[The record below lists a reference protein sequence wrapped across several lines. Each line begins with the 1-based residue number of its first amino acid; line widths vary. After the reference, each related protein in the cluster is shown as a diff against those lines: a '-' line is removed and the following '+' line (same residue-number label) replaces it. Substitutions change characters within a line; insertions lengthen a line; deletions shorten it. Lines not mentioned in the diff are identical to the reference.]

1 MTSLLK
7 WIRASIHPRRVPLPP
22 RRFPTTGFTT
32 IPASTI
38 LEEEHFDSFR
48 NGHYYPVN
56 IGDVFASK
64 YQANGKLGY
73 GSTPTVWLA
82 QDLQSHRYV
91 TLKIY
96 TRDESHTEEF
106 KIYKHISQANPS
118 HPGYGYVRT
127 ALDTFIIPRPGGD
140 HPCLVQ
146 QPMWDS
152 FHDLLFR
159 NPRHRFTEDLLKAGL
174 MQVYLALDYLHTE
187 CMVVHTDIKG
197 GNILQ
202 AVEDESLLDAFT
214 AGEMERP
221 SPRKLADGVPV
232 YASRRFGL
240 PRSFGRA
247 VLSDFGSAVRGDE
260 SRDHD
265 AQPAVYRSPEVMLQ
279 VEWSYPVDIWNVGV
293 MIWDLFEGKHMF
305 YGEDPDGKG
314 YSTRAHL
321 AEVIGL
327 LGHPPLDLLQRGKR
341 SHEFFT
347 EDGRWKQDIVIPY
360 TGGLQLSE
368 EYLEGSNKEAFLNFM
383 RGMLQWRP
391 EDRKTAD
398 QLLRDPWLNRETV

>member
-1 MTSLLK
+1 MASLLK
-7 WIRASIHPRRVPLPP
+7 WIRASIHPRRAPLPP

-48 NGHYYPVN
+48 NGHYCPVN

-64 YQANGKLGY
+64 YQVNGKLGY

-106 KIYKHISQANPS
+106 KIYQHISQANPS
-118 HPGYGYVRT
+118 HLGYGYVRT

-140 HPCLVQ
+140 RPCLVQ

-152 FHDLLFR
+152 FTGLLLR
-159 NPRHRFTEDLLKAGL
+159 SSRHRFTEDLLKAGL
-174 MQVYLALDYLHTE
+174 MQVFLALDYLHTE
-187 CMVVHTDIKG
+187 CRVVHTDIKG
-197 GNILQ
+197 DNILQ
-202 AVEDESLLDAFT
+202 AIEDESLLDAFT

-279 VEWSYPVDIWNVGV
+279 VE
-293 MIWDLFEGKHMF
+293 
-305 YGEDPDGKG
+305 
-314 YSTRAHL
+314 
-321 AEVIGL
+321 
-327 LGHPPLDLLQRGKR
+327 
-341 SHEFFT
+341 
-347 EDGRWKQDIVIPY
+347 
-360 TGGLQLSE
+360 
-368 EYLEGSNKEAFLNFM
+368 
-383 RGMLQWRP
+383 
-391 EDRKTAD
+391 
-398 QLLRDPWLNRETV
+398 

>member
-1 MTSLLK
+1 M
-7 WIRASIHPRRVPLPP
+7 
-22 RRFPTTGFTT
+22 
-32 IPASTI
+32 
-38 LEEEHFDSFR
+38 E
-48 NGHYYPVN
+48 
-56 IGDVFASK
+56 
-64 YQANGKLGY
+64 
-73 GSTPTVWLA
+73 
-82 QDLQSHRYV
+82 
-91 TLKIY
+91 
-96 TRDESHTEEF
+96 
-106 KIYKHISQANPS
+106 
-118 HPGYGYVRT
+118 
-127 ALDTFIIPRPGGD
+127 
-140 HPCLVQ
+140 
-146 QPMWDS
+146 
-152 FHDLLFR
+152 
-159 NPRHRFTEDLLKAGL
+159 
-174 MQVYLALDYLHTE
+174 
-187 CMVVHTDIKG
+187 
-197 GNILQ
+197 
-202 AVEDESLLDAFT
+202 AFT

-221 SPRKLADGVPV
+221 SPRKLVNGVPV

-347 EDGRWKQDIVIPY
+347 EDGQWKQDIAIPH
-360 TGGLQLSE
+360 TGGVQSSE
-368 EYLEGSNKEAFLNFM
+368 EYLEGSNKEGFVNFM

-391 EDRKTAD
+391 ENRKTAE
-398 QLLRDPWLNRETV
+398 QLLRDPWLNGETI